1 MTDNSE
7 AKTKLVMRNGK
18 LVTVSIITRDEADK
32 LNDFAQG
39 LDDEIT
45 HVVDYGGVEEDTKKK
60 KPKLP
65 TKVVIIE
72 TDKQCTCGHDK
83 EVIRYDVSH
92 ALTFNLKCMRSLKS
106 AKKSLLVSSTV
117 KVQRKQLKRLKG
129 FYPKQV

>member
-60 KPKLP
+60 KPK
-65 TKVVIIE
+65 
-72 TDKQCTCGHDK
+72 
-83 EVIRYDVSH
+83 R
-92 ALTFNLKCMRSLKS
+92 
-106 AKKSLLVSSTV
+106 KK
-117 KVQRKQLKRLKG
+117 
-129 FYPKQV
+129 